1 MRSTDRCHAHIAILL
16 TAARATMNSWHACRG
31 LHKPCAQS
39 IFSRMTQVYKGLRGG
54 VQDVAV
60 KVLLC
65 KDEEQLLAFE
75 KVREVSQDSSLN

>member
-1 MRSTDRCHAHIAILL
+1 M
-16 TAARATMNSWHACRG
+16 
-31 LHKPCAQS
+31 
-39 IFSRMTQVYKGLRGG
+39 YKALRGG

-75 KVREVSQDSSLN
+75 KVLPLATRHTAHEHAALMQECIEPVHICYDRGSSLLTQRLYRP